1 MTDLAGLDEL
11 TAMID
16 ELDSDLSVRAFTGLG
31 RQLQRDLAAHGPIT
45 PERLEQLR
53 REAGVDTAETEA
65 LHALT
70 ETDAH
75 GRVSGV
81 LGLTVSPTVH
91 EFRVDGQQLY
101 TWCAFDAIVFPV
113 AHGWTAEVRSV
124 CPVSG
129 QPITFTVTP
138 SEVTSRSPQEAVLG
152 VVMPSEGA
160 SAATAEQVKAVY
172 CAHNNVYASPRAAH
186 GAAAGD
192 PDVAVVSLDDAH
204 RFGQRLVASLA

>member
-31 RQLQRDLAAHGPIT
+31 RQLQRDLAAHGPIA

-65 LHALT
+65 LRALT

-101 TWCAFDAIVFPV
+101 TWCAFDAIVFPI

-124 CPVSG
+124 CPASG

-138 SEVTSRSPQEAVLG
+138 SEVTSRSPREAVAA

-160 SAATAEQVKAVY
+160 SAATAEKVKAVY
-172 CAHNNVYASPRAAH
+172 CARNNVYASPRTAH
-186 GAAAGD
+186 GATAGD

>member
-1 MTDLAGLDEL
+1 MADLTGVEEL
-11 TAMID
+11 TAMIE

-31 RQLQRDLAAHGPIT
+31 PRVQRELAAHGPVA

-53 REAGVDTAETEA
+53 REAGVGTAEAEA

-75 GRVSGV
+75 GHIRGA
-81 LGLTVSPTVH
+81 LGLTVDPTVH

-101 TWCAFDAIVFPV
+101 TWCAFDALVFPV

-124 CPVSG
+124 CPASG

-138 SEVTSRSPQEAVLG
+138 SAVTNSSPEGAVLG

-160 SAATAEQVKAVY
+160 SANTMEKVKAVY
-172 CAHNNVYASPRAAH
+172 CARNNVYASRGAAH
-186 GAAAGD
+186 DATAAD
-192 PDVAVVSLDDAH
+192 PDIAVVSLDDAH
-204 RFGQRLVASLA
+204 RFGQRLVDSLA

>member
-1 MTDLAGLDEL
+1 MADLTGVDEL
-11 TAMID
+11 TEMIE

-31 RQLQRDLAAHGPIT
+31 RRVQRDLAAHGPVA

-53 REAGVDTAETEA
+53 REAGVDTAEAAA

-75 GRVSGV
+75 GRIRGV
-81 LGLTVSPTVH
+81 LGLTVNPTEH

-101 TWCAFDAIVFPV
+101 TWCAFDALVFPV
-113 AHGWTAEVRSV
+113 AHDWTAEVRSV
-124 CPVSG
+124 CPASG

-138 SEVTSRSPQEAVLG
+138 CDVTHRSPRGAVLG
-152 VVMPSEGA
+152 VVAPNDGA
-160 SAATAEQVKAVY
+160 SADTAEKVKAVY
-172 CAHNNVYASPRAAH
+172 CARNNVYASPEAAH
-186 GAAAGD
+186 DATAGD

>member
-1 MTDLAGLDEL
+1 MTDLTGVDEL
-11 TAMID
+11 TGMI
-16 ELDSDLSVRAFTGLG
+16 EALDSDLSVRAFTGLG
-31 RQLQRDLAAHGPIT
+31 RRVQRELAAHGPVA

-53 REAGVDTAETEA
+53 REAGVDTAEAEA

-75 GRVSGV
+75 GRIRGA
-81 LGLTVSPTVH
+81 LGLTVNPTVH

-101 TWCAFDAIVFPV
+101 TWCAFDALVFPI

-124 CPVSG
+124 CPASG

-138 SEVTSRSPQEAVLG
+138 SDVTNRSPQEAVLG
-152 VVMPSEGA
+152 IVTPSEGA
-160 SAATAEQVKAVY
+160 SADTAEKVKAVY
-172 CAHNNVYASPRAAH
+172 CARNNVYASPRAAH
-186 GAAAGD
+186 DATAGD

-204 RFGQRLVASLA
+204 RFGQRLVDSLA